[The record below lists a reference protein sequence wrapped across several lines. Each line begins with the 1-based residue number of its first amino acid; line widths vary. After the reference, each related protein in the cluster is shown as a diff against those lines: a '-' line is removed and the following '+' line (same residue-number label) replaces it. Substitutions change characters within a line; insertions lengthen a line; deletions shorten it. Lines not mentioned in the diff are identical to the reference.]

1 MVGATDPGKPMAQ
14 MRNRIDT
21 QAAGTVDM
29 DPATGARIRGAR
41 PNRRDASESDT
52 SAAAFRD

>member
-29 DPATGARIRGAR
+29 DPANRREDQGRQTESARRIRK
-41 PNRRDASESDT
+41 
-52 SAAAFRD
+52 